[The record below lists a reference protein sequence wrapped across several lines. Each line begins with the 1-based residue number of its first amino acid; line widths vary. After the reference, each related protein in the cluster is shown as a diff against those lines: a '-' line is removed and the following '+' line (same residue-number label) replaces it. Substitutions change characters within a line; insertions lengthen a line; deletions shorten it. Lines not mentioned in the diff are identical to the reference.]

1 MVPRGS
7 APNERCRLL
16 RSEQG
21 LARAAATLPA
31 GNGRSPTTTLQGC
44 STNSTSRHGERL
56 EFRHGLGLGGAIL
69 VFIRPSCSRITRE
82 RTGVPSGTGS
92 TSVCRASCPC
102 RHQSGG
108 CLFSQIDWR
117 QSHVLLNAAFSVSV
131 SSPLATCGIQWGQ
144 INRPTTRDNRMDAS
158 RFEVCAQRWMA
169 IHDGNCTVALPDD
182 CKFGHDAVGN
192 VLRPTLLKSSTGP
205 DDAMSV
211 RLRGGG
217 RNSTAR
223 FNPKWHWTLEMS
235 GDKHSGCWM
244 PVGICMG
251 GRARRD
257 GTRHSTPDFEL
268 ALLIPK

>member
-1 MVPRGS
+1 MSVAGSFVPNKVWLVLPRRCRQGTGGLRPPRCKGVRRTQPQGMEKGWNSATVWGS
-7 APNERCRLL
+7 AGQSSSSFVRV
-16 RSEQG
+16 
-21 LARAAATLPA
+21 AAGSHASGQAYPA
-31 GNGRSPTTTLQGC
+31 AQAQQAFVVPPVRVG
-44 STNSTSRHGERL
+44 TNREG
-56 EFRHGLGLGGAIL
+56 
-69 VFIRPSCSRITRE
+69 VF
-82 RTGVPSGTGS
+82 
-92 TSVCRASCPC
+92 
-102 RHQSGG
+102 
-108 CLFSQIDWR
+108 FSQIDWR